1 MSDKQDHNASA
12 TVDET
17 DVGSGTEPSSDSLS
31 RRDFLT
37 STAAVGAAA
46 AVTAFPYIGVRAAE
60 TGPIKFGL
68 LEDRSGNFAIFG
80 LNKWHGTQLAI
91 KEINEGWTLDGGVQ
105 GPGGSGVF
113 AKVAKNPP
121 TSNIKEVVDRGG
133 EETEE
138 DTIWNESDD
147 YLIKSGEEGVLGRKI
162 ELSAPDPQ
170 SDNTQFQ
177 ALARRLILEEKVDV
191 IMAGFA
197 SAEREA
203 LRPIMD
209 QNKMLYFYNNQYEGG
224 VADKN
229 TFCTGAI
236 PEQQIVPVMQ
246 YMIKNF
252 GPKIYTWQQ
261 TTISAS

>member
-1 MSDKQDHNASA
+1 MSDKQGHNASA

-17 DVGSGTEPSSDSLS
+17 DVGTGTDPSSDSLS

-37 STAAVGAAA
+37 STAVVGAAA
-46 AVTAFPYIGVRAAE
+46 AVGAFPYIGVRAAE
-60 TGPIKFGL
+60 SGPIKFGL

-138 DTIWNESDD
+138 DTAWNESDD
-147 YLIKSGEEGVLGRKI
+147 YLIKSGEEGVLGRI
-162 ELSAPDPQ
+162 SSSA
-170 SDNTQFQ
+170 
-177 ALARRLILEEKVDV
+177 
-191 IMAGFA
+191 
-197 SAEREA
+197 
-203 LRPIMD
+203 RPIRSPTT
-209 QNKMLYFYNNQYEGG
+209 LSSRLL
-224 VADKN
+224 
-229 TFCTGAI
+229 
-236 PEQQIVPVMQ
+236 PV
-246 YMIKNF
+246 
-252 GPKIYTWQQ
+252 G
-261 TTISAS
+261 